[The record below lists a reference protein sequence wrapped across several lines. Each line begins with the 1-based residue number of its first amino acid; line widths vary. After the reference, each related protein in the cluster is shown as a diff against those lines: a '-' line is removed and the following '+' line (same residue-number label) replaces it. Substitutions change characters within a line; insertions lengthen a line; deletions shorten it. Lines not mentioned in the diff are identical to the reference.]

1 MDLFLQTL
9 LNGLLQSGLYALVAS
24 GLAPRTVGG
33 TLTGRLLLDGVDAA
47 PLAMYQLAA
56 RVGID
61 LSRSYAYSD
70 SITDLPMLEAV
81 GEPVAVNPD
90 KDLRKI
96 AEERDWQIRDFRRP
110 VRLRSRLASA
120 VPTPKPSLLAA
131 VGGVAVAAVLVWVV
145 FRSRTVGRRH
155 SA

>member
-1 MDLFLQTL
+1 
-9 LNGLLQSGLYALVAS
+9 
-24 GLAPRTVGG
+24 
-33 TLTGRLLLDGVDAA
+33 
-47 PLAMYQLAA
+47 
-56 RVGID
+56 
-61 LSRSYAYSD
+61 
-70 SITDLPMLEAV
+70 PMLEAV
-81 GEPVAVNPD
+81 GDPVAVNPD

-110 VRLRSRLASA
+110 VRLRSRFASA

-155 SA
+155 PA